1 MENRVLLDINQ
12 KFGKSGNSSRLQAF
26 TLDAAPEI
34 KVFGDVLDKFFDGH
48 RDKRTLELVQMSKY

>member
-1 MENRVLLDINQ
+1 MDINQ